1 MTNIGRATYIGW
13 GGMTLELLDIDSGG
27 LTAVTEAI
35 ERTKYGTSIREF
47 SPGYT
52 DPGSVS
58 VTIVTDDDVVTSQL
72 RVMHDLQT
80 VAPLS
85 IVLPTGLQL
94 TANAFIIS
102 FGDSI
107 EKMGLYTLKIT
118 FKLTGKVSRTTFAGY
133 FIVPPSGTTLFRGCS
148 YTLHLSGSESGGTDP
163 AGANAM
169 FAISPATAGV
179 TIDND
184 LDLLIIDK
192 NTEATSVTVTATIQ
206 PEPPNP
212 VTISQVVYTIAKP
225 DLSAM
230 SINGVQSIKQKKSTE
245 KIYEYTV
252 SVYPVGAD
260 STATWKAEIFN
271 PATKEWH
278 EAKANEDHISI
289 GKDDGKLS
297 TTTAITTGTYQ
308 LRITATSKATTS
320 IKAEMPVTMVVT
332 DS

>member
-1 MTNIGRATYIGW
+1 MTNNGRATYIGW

-35 ERTKYGTSIREF
+35 DRTKYGTSIREF

-58 VTIVTDDDVVTSQL
+58 VTIITDSDVVASQL

-133 FIVPPSGTTLFRGCS
+133 FIVPQSGTTLFRGCS

-163 AGANAM
+163 AGANAI
-169 FAISPATAGV
+169 FALSGAHDGV

-192 NTEATSVTVTATIQ
+192 AASATSVTVTATIQ
-206 PEPPNP
+206 PEPPAP
-212 VTISQVVYTIAKP
+212 VTIGQVVYTIAKP
-225 DLSAM
+225 ALSAM
-230 SINGVQSIKQKKSTE
+230 SVIGDQSIKQKQKKAKT
-245 KIYEYTV
+245 YQYTV

-260 STATWKAEIFN
+260 PVVGWKAEILN
-271 PATKEWH
+271 TETMKWH
-278 EAKANEDHISI
+278 EATVDVDHLSI
-289 GKDDGKLS
+289 GADSGLLA
-297 TTTAITTGTYQ
+297 TTDSITTGTKQ
-308 LRITATSKATTS
+308 LRITATSTATPS

-332 DS
+332 ET